1 MCESSDL
8 RQPTTMAEASQLLS
22 VLKQADY
29 VLKIYEPQIFIEAGQ
44 LLSLMLPCQGNGIRG
59 VWFRLTN
66 SAYKAACKKTTELR
80 RGLKAQW
87 TIAIVELS
95 EALQTRQQWQRLS
108 ESECD
113 AQRLFLKHK
122 AATNS
127 TRQPKATFAVLKPS
141 ANRVS
146 WDLGLRRISAR
157 VSALS
162 SDKTTPYRI
171 RRLVRDRAG
180 ALLPR
185 SSTSRG

>member
-8 RQPTTMAEASQLLS
+8 CQPTTMAEASRLLS

-29 VLKIYEPQIFIEAGQ
+29 VLKIYEAQVFIEAGQ

-59 VWFRLTN
+59 IWLRLTN
-66 SAYKAACKKTTELR
+66 SAYKAASKKTTELR

-113 AQRLFLKHK
+113 PQRL
-122 AATNS
+122 S
-127 TRQPKATFAVLKPS
+127 
-141 ANRVS
+141 
-146 WDLGLRRISAR
+146 
-157 VSALS
+157 
-162 SDKTTPYRI
+162 
-171 RRLVRDRAG
+171 
-180 ALLPR
+180 
-185 SSTSRG
+185 